1 MAGID
6 VPKRMLAVVVANAR
20 DRERQFEGRRFGSTI
35 SERQKL
41 SAGLQEP
48 AVQEVGMESTA
59 QYWKPVWFEQEGQ
72 FQLWL
77 AQARSNR
84 GPRGRKTDFR
94 EAKRSVS
101 RLLREELILSY
112 VPDAEQRGWR
122 TWTRTKPTQTYLK
135 F

>member
-41 SAGLQEP
+41 STGLQER

-59 QYWKPVWFEQEGQ
+59 QYWKPVWFEQEGAG
-72 FQLWL
+72 QLASWVGVCPGL
-77 AQARSNR
+77 PESAGESSGDRSAKGNR
-84 GPRGRKTDFR
+84 AMRRP
-94 EAKRSVS
+94 
-101 RLLREELILSY
+101 LN
-112 VPDAEQRGWR
+112 Q
-122 TWTRTKPTQTYLK
+122 
-135 F
+135 

>member
-1 MAGID
+1 MDGID
-6 VPKRMLAVVVANAR
+6 VDKRMLAVVSCNAR
-20 DRERQFEGRRFGSTI
+20 DRERQFDGRGFGRTI

-41 SAGLQEP
+41 STGLQEP
-48 AVQEVGMESTA
+48 AVPGVGMESPA
-59 QYWKPVWFEQEGQ
+59 PYGKPVWFEREGQ

-101 RLLREELILSY
+101 RVLFRAFYPRKAVKSIH
-112 VPDAEQRGWR
+112 A
-122 TWTRTKPTQTYLK
+122 
-135 F
+135 